1 MSYEIGTYMGT
12 MKFTTFIMMI
22 MVGFLSCTP
31 SKSNGKNRSII
42 LRPDI
47 KKKEIPKDTIKV
59 KGKAFV
65 FFTLSQIEYE
75 SYTKDANSGIDEVL
89 SDFNYYVEAIA
100 DTINKHGYKTIK
112 TTSRYIQIIF
122 DNNTT
127 KTFDRLLDKK
137 NKTGYILTNGK
148 KEPQIDFGVFSEIDF
163 LTIFKE
169 YWEK

>member
-1 MSYEIGTYMGT
+1 MRLAQHMET
-12 MKFTTFIMMI
+12 MKFTTFFTMI
-22 MVGFLSCTP
+22 LVGFLSCTP
-31 SKSNGKNRSII
+31 SKSNGKNHRII

-47 KKKEIPKDTIKV
+47 KKKEIPNDTIRV

-75 SYTKDANSGIDEVL
+75 RFTKDANSGIDEVL
-89 SDFNYYVEAIA
+89 SDFNYYAEAIA
-100 DTINKHGYKTIK
+100 DTINKHDYKPIK
-112 TTSRYIQIIF
+112 TTCRYIQVIF

-148 KEPQIDFGVFSEIDF
+148 KEPQIDFGVFSDIDF
-163 LTIFKE
+163 LIIFKE
-169 YWEK
+169 YWEN